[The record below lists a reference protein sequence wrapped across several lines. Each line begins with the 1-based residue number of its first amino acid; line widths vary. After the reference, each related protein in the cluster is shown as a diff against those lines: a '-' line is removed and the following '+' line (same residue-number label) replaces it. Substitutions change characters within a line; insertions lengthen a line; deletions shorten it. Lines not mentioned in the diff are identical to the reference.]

1 VSLGGVRH
9 WSNTTRPDADA
20 AAVVAALRKV
30 GASVFV
36 SGRPLDLI
44 VGLDGVTM
52 LVEVKGRPGPR
63 GGASGAGQKLR
74 DSQVAFIES
83 WRGAPPLVVTLDD
96 CVDRVLATAGRRMV
110 G

>member
-1 VSLGGVRH
+1 MRR
-9 WSNTTRPDADA
+9 WSNTTRPDRDA
-20 AAVVAALRKV
+20 AAVVAALRKI

-52 LVEVKGRPGPR
+52 LVEVKAPPGPR
-63 GGASGAGQKLR
+63 GGASKDGQQLR
-74 DSQVAFIES
+74 PSQTEFIDS

-96 CVDRVLATAGRRMV
+96 CVERVLVAAGRRMA